1 MPTIFERIAAGEIPS
16 HKVWED
22 ERHYAFL
29 DINPRC
35 AGHTLV
41 IPKRAADYI
50 FDMEPE
56 AHAAL
61 WNAARE
67 VANKLKHT
75 LSCKRVVV
83 GVWGYEVPHAHIHLF
98 PTNSM
103 ADAPATIPPLDER
116 AKAMLGEMA
125 KRLKP

>member
-1 MPTIFERIAAGEIPS
+1 MPTIFERIVAGEIPS

-22 ERHYAFL
+22 AHHYAFL

-41 IPKRAADYI
+41 VPKRATDYI
-50 FDMEPE
+50 FDMTPE

-67 VANKLKHT
+67 VATKLKRV
-75 LSCKRVVV
+75 LACKRVVV
-83 GVWGYEVPHAHIHLF
+83 GVWGYEVPHTHIHLF
-98 PTNSM
+98 PTNALNDLPM
-103 ADAPATIPPLDER
+103 PPMDEV
-116 AKAMLGEMA
+116 AKAGLAEVA